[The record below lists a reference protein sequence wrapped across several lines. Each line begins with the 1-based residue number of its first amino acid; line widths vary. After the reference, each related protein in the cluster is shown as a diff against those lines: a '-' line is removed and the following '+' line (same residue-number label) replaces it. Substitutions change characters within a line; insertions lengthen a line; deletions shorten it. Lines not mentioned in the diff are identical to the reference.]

1 MFVTNIE
8 YEPDLAAISEERPVR
23 THPITREIRVV
34 LHTMR
39 LGPKA
44 KMPEHMLLEGEEF
57 GAFSPPAG
65 AFAFGNDLNNAPQLQ
80 QPQAN
85 AAAQVSAEE
94 GALQKLL
101 RSVQQNNANQSFAA
115 GQVTAEEDALQKL
128 LRSVQQN
135 NSNQSLAAGQVSA
148 EEDALQKLFRS
159 VQQNNSNQSLAAA
172 LLMSQLKA
180 AAALVPQAQAPA
192 PSADLLNTLVLQ
204 ALQNQQNSSQV
215 GSTTTFT
222 NMPLAN
228 YGGANSLFCGA
239 AHIMPRSNS
248 EVASIASTP
257 SMSSTDS
264 ILQSIKAFQAAPMPI
279 MNLPSIQYPSTN
291 IVPNAMNT
299 NPPLNGMS
307 TDQFQS
313 LLRQMY
319 QPK

>member
-8 YEPDLAAISEERPVR
+8 YEPDLSAISEERPVR
-23 THPITREIRVV
+23 SHPITREIRVV
-34 LHTMR
+34 LQTMR

-44 KMPEHMLLEGEEF
+44 KMPEHMFLEGEEF

-180 AAALVPQAQAPA
+180 AAALVPQAQAPV

-239 AHIMPRSNS
+239 AHIMPRSKHSLHELYRQHPSKYQGFPSCANANHELAINS
-248 EVASIASTP
+248 IPQHQHRSERHEHESTVEWNEHRSIPIAA
-257 SMSSTDS
+257 
-264 ILQSIKAFQAAPMPI
+264 KA
-279 MNLPSIQYPSTN
+279 N
-291 IVPNAMNT
+291 VPT
-299 NPPLNGMS
+299 
-307 TDQFQS
+307 
-313 LLRQMY
+313 
-319 QPK
+319 

>member
-34 LHTMR
+34 LQTMR

-148 EEDALQKLFRS
+148 EEDALQSFFDPFNRTTPI
-159 VQQNNSNQSLAAA
+159 SL
-172 LLMSQLKA
+172 
-180 AAALVPQAQAPA
+180 
-192 PSADLLNTLVLQ
+192 
-204 ALQNQQNSSQV
+204 
-215 GSTTTFT
+215 
-222 NMPLAN
+222 
-228 YGGANSLFCGA
+228 
-239 AHIMPRSNS
+239 
-248 EVASIASTP
+248 
-257 SMSSTDS
+257 
-264 ILQSIKAFQAAPMPI
+264 
-279 MNLPSIQYPSTN
+279 
-291 IVPNAMNT
+291 
-299 NPPLNGMS
+299 
-307 TDQFQS
+307 S
-313 LLRQMY
+313 LLLCLCLNSMQLLPWY
-319 QPK
+319 PKPKPRLQVQTC